1 MDCSNYQLN
10 FSKVFI
16 YGCASKVFPSPHVYW
31 FLISGPFSG
40 TVVPLWTGL
49 VEGIYFWFRQSS
61 TCDIQSS

>member
-1 MDCSNYQLN
+1 MDCFNYQLN

-49 VEGIYFWFRQSS
+49 VKGIYFWFRQSS